1 MYIYIHITYINLY
14 IICNIYIYILYT
26 HIKEFLHFMSN
37 GFNVEQQGVPG
48 EKGKPPDRKSPEA
61 GGFSKAQ
68 RTGASWVKLEHSK
81 NLTSMD
87 WLTLPILDTLQKK

>member
-1 MYIYIHITYINLY
+1 
-14 IICNIYIYILYT
+14 
-26 HIKEFLHFMSN
+26 MSN

-48 EKGKPPDRKSPEA
+48 EKGKPPDRKSPVA